1 MYLDV
6 FGVELFIQW
15 EALDGALVTGV
26 ERSQLQPLVGG
37 IPEREQENKRG
48 GQRGV
53 CVCPERN
60 GKGVHV
66 PVADGDQEVFRCG
79 GEEFKV
85 SDVQLFHLDGLTQ
98 LYHKPR
104 ERKGE
109 GEYRG
114 R

>member
-1 MYLDV
+1 MV
-6 FGVELFIQW
+6 RR
-15 EALDGALVTGV
+15 A
-26 ERSQLQPLVGG
+26 
-37 IPEREQENKRG
+37 
-48 GQRGV
+48 
-53 CVCPERN
+53 CVCPERK

-85 SDVQLFHLDGLTQ
+85 SDVQLFHLDGLTK

-104 ERKGE
+104 ERE
-109 GEYRG
+109 GEEEDRG